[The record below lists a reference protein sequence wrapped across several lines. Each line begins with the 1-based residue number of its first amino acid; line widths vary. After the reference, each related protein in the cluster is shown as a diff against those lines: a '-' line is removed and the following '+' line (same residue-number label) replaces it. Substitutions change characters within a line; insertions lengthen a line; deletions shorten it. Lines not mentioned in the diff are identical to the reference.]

1 MFFTL
6 FGWRKASKCKRLIK
20 QVQHRINLLKTK
32 RHAIVRQLREDV
44 AQLIKAGYENIAF
57 NRAEILFK
65 DENIVAIYELLDGFC
80 EFIITNLSY
89 IRWHK
94 DCPNDINE
102 AVSTLIFA
110 SARCGDIPELRAV
123 RKVFGQ
129 RYGQRF
135 ENTAL
140 ELLPGNLV
148 NFQVKERLSILSV
161 PDDVK
166 RSLVDEIAID
176 YCLRPG
182 ILALEYASELQQQQ
196 QVISYTP
203 VNLSKLIK
211 IEESKREVLE
221 GNDLEG
227 KAIYIDSRS
236 TSPSSTTSTHSC
248 QNSHT
253 SSGSINS
260 SIAQQS
266 SPDTLESPTCNKAEK
281 ENNFA
286 GPCSPSKSKSVS
298 VSTEESQVANSD
310 YSTTSKQKVE
320 RKMAATSSESLPQ
333 FPEDMII
340 YLDDVEEVQSI
351 TEEGSCQD
359 KRIFKFKSSRFLP
372 KKEEVEDSCDVKH
385 MEQYESGSEKS
396 SSSSSRNRRNSNVKR
411 PRRRSIS
418 QEHSSS
424 EDIQCM
430 LYYNK
435 PWKRYTTDRKKR
447 SQLSSKHKKKTAIG
461 KSEETRDAEKRQN
474 QTHYAN
480 HCCLNHPCYF
490 CTNGGRVSHEVPP
503 WNQKRFLTVVHHCH
517 CPTIGESDAEMEWH
531 AFPHHPRRKS
541 CEFGASACDVL
552 TSPDQQR
559 KRNSTSSDVSSAYP
573 CSKPTSS
580 MTRKEPKAPYLR
592 AMTMPQERSK
602 YSNRENVERCTSF
615 PTESP
620 IHVHPKLPD
629 CDDIAAKFSALK
641 KEHSKNR
648 HA

>member
-6 FGWRKASKCKRLIK
+6 FGWRKASKCKNLIK
-20 QVQHRINLLKTK
+20 QVQRRINLLQTK

-44 AQLIKAGYENIAF
+44 ALLIKAGHENIAF

-89 IRWHK
+89 IRWNK

-110 SARCGDIPELRAV
+110 SARCGDIPELRGV

-135 ENTAL
+135 EKTAL

-182 ILALEYASELQQQQ
+182 ILAIEYASELQQRKEEEQREN
-196 QVISYTP
+196 QVQDKDVQNNFS
-203 VNLSKLIK
+203 K
-211 IEESKREVLE
+211 IEESKREVLD
-221 GNDLEG
+221 GNGLEG
-227 KAIYIDSRS
+227 KAIFVDSRS
-236 TSPSSTTSTHSC
+236 TS
-248 QNSHT
+248 HT
-253 SSGSINS
+253 SSDSINS

-266 SPDTLESPTCNKAEK
+266 SLDTLESPTCNKAEK
-281 ENNFA
+281 EDNFA
-286 GPCSPSKSKSVS
+286 GPRSPWKSKSVS
-298 VSTEESQVANSD
+298 LSTEESQVASSD
-310 YSTTSKQKVE
+310 YPTTSKHKEE

-333 FPEDMII
+333 FPEDTIV

-359 KRIFKFKSSRFLP
+359 QRIFKFKSSRFLP
-372 KKEEVEDSCDVKH
+372 KTEEVEDDVKH

-396 SSSSSRNRRNSNVKR
+396 SSSSSRNRRNSNAKR

-418 QEHSSS
+418 QDHSSS

-430 LYYNK
+430 IYYNK
-435 PWKRYTTDRKKR
+435 PWKRYTADRRNR
-447 SQLSSKHKKKTAIG
+447 SQLSSKHQKKTAIG

-474 QTHYAN
+474 QTRYSN
-480 HCCLNHPCYF
+480 HCCLNHPCYS
-490 CTNGGRVSHEVPP
+490 CTNDGRVSHEVPP
-503 WNQKRFLTVVHHCH
+503 WTQKRFLTVVHHCH
-517 CPTIGESDAEMEWH
+517 CPTIGESDAEMERH

-541 CEFGASACDVL
+541 CEFGASPCDVL
-552 TSPDQQR
+552 TSPDRQR
-559 KRNSTSSDVSSAYP
+559 KRNSTSGDVSSANP
-573 CSKPTSS
+573 SSKPTSS
-580 MTRKEPKAPYLR
+580 LTRKEPKAPFLR

-602 YSNRENVERCTSF
+602 HSNRENVERCTSF